1 MGMEGIVL
9 EEEDAKDWVYRGEG
23 AVNIV
28 LGYIGSSPVFVGKVL
43 RIQKVPRFKEQYT
56 VGTSDFSVH
65 EKILWKDS
73 IDLDTCSSREDAE
86 HLYVQ
91 NVMIPLLGSEHV
103 DAGVR
108 VSVSRGFLEAI
119 EKDNLCERPCWRV
132 DAARVN
138 ILCDSALL
146 ISDHIVFP
154 DGTCKEVPCISV
166 EIKPKWGFLPCSR
179 FLAEGNAPKR
189 SISRFQMHQALKL
202 QRGETSGV
210 SEYDPLDLFSGSIER
225 INRALKSLFTTPQNN
240 FRVFLNGNLIFGGLG
255 GGTDD
260 TTFKSNEAFED
271 KIGDVIQAESGQ
283 RVTEFLNLV
292 SETIFQSGVLNHLLE
307 AQKRD
312 FLDIEGAIHA
322 YYNVISQP
330 CRVCQDLSDTEL
342 SQRYSSLHSL
352 SLDESIDIVKGFLTA
367 ATAKDCSMM
376 ISFRPRE
383 EGDQVSS
390 YSTVLL
396 DSTNQ
401 LFDYKAY
408 FIDLDMKPLKKMQYY
423 YELDQKIL
431 RCYNGLEKAVHGSPD
446 SQE

>member
-1 MGMEGIVL
+1 MGMEGILL

-28 LGYIGSSPVFVGKVL
+28 LGYIGSSPTFVGKVL
-43 RIQKVPRFKEQYT
+43 RIQKVPKFKEQYT

-65 EKILWKDS
+65 EKILWKDLF
-73 IDLDTCSSREDAE
+73 DLDTCSSRDDAE

-108 VSVSRGFLEAI
+108 VSVSHGFLEAI
-119 EKDNLCERPCWRV
+119 EKDNLSERPCWRV
-132 DAARVN
+132 DAAKVN
-138 ILCDSALL
+138 NLCDSALL

-154 DGTCKEVPCISV
+154 DGIRKEVPCISV
-166 EIKPKWGFLPCSR
+166 EIKPKWGLLPCPR
-179 FLAEGNAPKR
+179 FLAEGNALKR
-189 SISRFQMHQALKL
+189 TISRFRMHQALKL
-202 QRGETSGV
+202 HRGETSGV
-210 SEYDPLDLFSGSIER
+210 SEYDPLDLFFGSIER

-260 TTFKSNEAFED
+260 TTVKSNEVFED
-271 KIGDVIQAESGQ
+271 KIGDVIQAERGQ

-330 CRVCQDLSDTEL
+330 CRVCQDLGDNEL

-352 SLDESIDIVKGFLTA
+352 SSEESIDIVKGFLIA
-367 ATAKDCSMM
+367 ATAKDLSMM

-383 EGDQVSS
+383 EGDQGSS
-390 YSTVLL
+390 YGTVLL

-401 LFDYKAY
+401 LFEYKAY

-423 YELDQKIL
+423 YELDQKIV
-431 RCYNGLEKAVHGSPD
+431 RCYNRLEKAVHGSPD
-446 SQE
+446 SEE